1 MRGVSMCEKRNVLRY
16 LEHSYQA
23 FPDKKAVID
32 EKGDFTYR
40 EFIDQSKRI
49 GTWLSQRGLT
59 HKGVIIAMEK
69 GRYALSAMFGSL
81 YSANYYVP
89 IDLTLPQN
97 RFKAICDELNDAV
110 LIVDEDFA
118 LDKYEVPESI
128 TVVHFKEICD
138 TPVDDALLAQ
148 RREAALSTD
157 VAYVLFTSGSTG
169 TPKGVAI
176 SHEGIVS
183 FIDSFIDEFE
193 IAYDDIIGNQAPFD
207 FDISTKDIYSSIA
220 TGATLV
226 AIPRRMFMQ
235 PVSLV
240 DYLEQHKVTVMVWA
254 VAALCIVSSYKA
266 LVPEKL
272 KSIRLI
278 MFSGEVMPAKHLKM
292 WMKAL
297 PEAQFVNLYG
307 PTEITCNCL
316 FYKIERNQDYKDGI
330 PLGRSFNHCDVIILS
345 DDDKEI
351 TTLGETGEIIV
362 RGPSVALGYLG
373 LREDVMKVFS
383 QNPLHKSYPD
393 RVYHTGD
400 LAAYAEDGQLYFKGR
415 KDNQIKHLGHRIEL
429 EEIDIAFSQ
438 FDGVTRA
445 FCVYDERKSRLRL
458 FYEGEAEEKDLL
470 AKAKS
475 KLPFYMHPSSVYKMD
490 EIPLSKHGKVDRKKL
505 LESVTR

>member
-1 MRGVSMCEKRNVLRY
+1 MRGATVCNKRNVLTY
-16 LEHSYQA
+16 LEQSSMSY
-23 FPDKKAVID
+23 PEKEAVID
-32 EKGDFTYR
+32 ENGVFTYQ
-40 EFIDQSKRI
+40 ELLTQSKRI
-49 GTWLSQRGLT
+49 GTWLSEEGSI
-59 HKGVIIAMEK
+59 HKGIIIAMEK
-69 GRYALSAMFGSL
+69 GRHALSAMFGAL

-97 RFKAICDELNDAV
+97 RFQAICDELHDAV
-110 LIVDEDFA
+110 LVVDDDFA
-118 LDKYEVPESI
+118 LDNYDVPASI
-128 TVVHFKEICD
+128 TVVHYKDICD
-138 TPVDDALLAQ
+138 TAIDEALLDT
-148 RREAALSTD
+148 RRELALSTD

-183 FIDSFIDEFE
+183 FIDSFVNEFG
-193 IAYDDIIGNQAPFD
+193 IVSGDRIGNQAPFD

-226 AIPRRMFMQ
+226 VIPRRMFMQ
-235 PVSLV
+235 PVNLV
-240 DYLEQHKVTVMVWA
+240 DYLEKHKVTVLVWA

-266 LVPEKL
+266 LIPEKL
-272 KSIRLI
+272 KTIRLV

-316 FYKIERNQDYKDGI
+316 FYKIDRTQDYKDGI
-330 PLGRSFNHCDVIILS
+330 PLGRSFSHCDVIILG
-345 DDDKEI
+345 DDGREI
-351 TTLGETGEIIV
+351 TAPGEIGEIIV

-373 LREDVMKVFS
+373 LRDDVMKVFA
-383 QNPLHKSYPD
+383 QNPLHASYPD

-400 LAAYAEDGQLYFKGR
+400 LAAYSEDGQLYFKGR

-438 FDGVTRA
+438 FDGITRA
-445 FCVYDERKSRLRL
+445 FCVYDEKKSRLRL
-458 FYEGEAEEKDLL
+458 FYEGEVDEKELL
-470 AKAKS
+470 AKAKN
-475 KLPFYMHPSSVYKMD
+475 KLPFYMHPSSVYKLV

-505 LESVTR
+505 LASVQR